1 MEKPSKAGLRDETE
15 RIKGSQSWSEGSSE
29 GKYSGKEGGRP
40 RWNRPNESSSSGS
53 GCQREGRE
61 QKFEN
66 RRRALQWDGQ
76 AELQGGGAG
85 RWPEVRERRVGDW
98 VSSFTADGSDDV
110 GGALGWSRDEESGRV
125 VGFSAQR
132 RPWKKKKK
140 KAATSVATQG
150 RDGRRRDED

>member
-40 RWNRPNESSSSGS
+40 RWSRPNESSSSSGGS
-53 GCQREGRE
+53 DCQREGRE

-66 RRRALQWDGQ
+66 RRRALLWDGQ

-110 GGALGWSRDEESGRV
+110 GGALGRRRDEESGRD
-125 VGFSAQR
+125 VGFFAAAT
-132 RPWKKKKK
+132 PLEKKKKK
-140 KAATSVATQG
+140 SSHV
-150 RDGRRRDED
+150 RRHART